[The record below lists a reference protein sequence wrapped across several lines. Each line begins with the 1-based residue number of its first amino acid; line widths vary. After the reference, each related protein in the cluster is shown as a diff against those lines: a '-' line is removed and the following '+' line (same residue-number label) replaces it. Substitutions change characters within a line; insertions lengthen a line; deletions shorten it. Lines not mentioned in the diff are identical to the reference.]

1 MSRAMA
7 VLRKG
12 AADKRFDLLEQEVD
26 RAASASLEHFI
37 LRQFFQNLVSEGSR
51 HTITLLRFS

>member
-1 MSRAMA
+1 MA